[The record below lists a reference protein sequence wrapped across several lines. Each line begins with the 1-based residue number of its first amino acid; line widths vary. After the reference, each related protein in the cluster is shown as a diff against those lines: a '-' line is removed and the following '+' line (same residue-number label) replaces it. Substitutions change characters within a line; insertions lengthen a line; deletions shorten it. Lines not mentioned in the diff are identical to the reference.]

1 VIIYE
6 YVEVLNGQEAS
17 AETILPTEIQSTKD
31 KLRGLKEMLD
41 EGLITKEE
49 AAAKR
54 AKLLED
60 Y

>member
-1 VIIYE
+1 
-6 YVEVLNGQEAS
+6 VEVLNGQEAS